1 MINLGKEDRT
11 VLLLALSNAIDRH
24 EDAINNCNSEFL
36 KIAMREQLEGIY
48 KMYKMF
54 DNEQVYIVIG
64 GER

>member
-1 MINLGKEDRT
+1 MINLGIEDKT
-11 VLLLALSNAIDRH
+11 SLLLALST
-24 EDAINNCNSEFL
+24 AINHHEEAIRNCNSEFL
-36 KIAMREQLEGIY
+36 KVAMQERLEAHY

>member
-1 MINLGKEDRT
+1 MINLGVDDKMS
-11 VLLLALSNAIDRH
+11 LLLALSA
-24 EDAINNCNSEFL
+24 AINHHEEAIRNCNSEFL
-36 KIAMREQLEGIY
+36 KAAMRERLEAHY